1 MMNGYTKDEFFR
13 LMRANDILVKDVA
26 EACGRSRQM
35 IHMSFDAC
43 SKSNQLFYSLVLDR
57 LIEEKRKKGE
67 KIYKIVEG

>member
-1 MMNGYTKDEFFR
+1 MIKCYTKEEFFK

-57 LIEEKRKKGE
+57 LIEEKREKGE
-67 KIYKIVEG
+67 KVYKVIEG

>member
-1 MMNGYTKDEFFR
+1 MLKCYTKEEFFK

-35 IHMSFDAC
+35 IHMSFDVC
-43 SKSNQLFYSLVLDR
+43 SQSNQLFYSLVLDR

-67 KIYKIVEG
+67 KVYKVIEG